1 MKHSKWL
8 VYNASAILFMIIF
21 VFTSTNMA
29 SLYILGSLGGSPTT
43 ASYSLAFFGVGNTLS
58 VPLGQA
64 LGEKIGQK
72 KLLAISMISFTIFVF
87 FAAFSTTYFTLL
99 SFRLLQGISSGPSLI
114 LITGLLNK
122 LSNQEMQDN
131 YIRLIIL
138 VFISAA
144 IIGAS
149 LGGTIAYASHWRS
162 IFYYPP
168 IFTALLTA
176 TLFYQLR
183 ELPSPPS
190 DKPFDLLGYTFFVI
204 GITSLALFCIL
215 GQQLDWFRSPLLVG
229 CFLTALVALPAF
241 ILRTLTTKAP
251 LFDLN
256 LLKQAGVW
264 FSLLQI
270 AIIFGAFFAM
280 VQLLSV
286 WLKLYINYSA
296 NWVAIS
302 LASSL
307 ISAVGIMFCVRKI
320 PYRVSLRVLGIAIAF
335 LAISCFYTATFDA
348 QVNFARIA
356 LSRVI
361 AGVGLALFLPPL
373 FHILFSCCQ
382 QDEGLSAITLFQT
395 TRTLASGLS
404 PPLFYTLWQH
414 RDAFYHTRLGGA
426 LTPFSE
432 NTNSYLGQLSE
443 EMLSPLEKVNT
454 LSDALDR
461 QSLSLALNDTFYL
474 MGWMMVAMLAI
485 TLLFHLYRSKKSTT
499 TYEKDIPA

>member
-1 MKHSKWL
+1 MKPSKLL

-29 SLYILGSLGGSPTT
+29 SLYILGSLGGSATT
-43 ASYSLAFFGVGNTLS
+43 ASYALAFFGVGNTLS

-64 LGEKIGQK
+64 LGDKIGQK

-87 FAAFSTTYFTLL
+87 LAAFSTTYFYLL
-99 SFRLLQGISSGPSLI
+99 FFRLLQGISSGPSLI

-122 LSNQEMQDN
+122 LANEEMQDN

-149 LGGTIAYASHWRS
+149 FGGTIAYASHWRS
-162 IFYYPP
+162 IFYLSP
-168 IFTALLTA
+168 IPIIILTS

-183 ELPSPPS
+183 NLKSPPHQ
-190 DKPFDLLGYTFFVI
+190 KVFDGFGYFLYVI
-204 GITSLALFCIL
+204 AISSLSLFCIL
-215 GQQLDWFRSPLLVG
+215 GQQLDWFRSAFLIA
-229 CFLTALVALPAF
+229 CFLMTLIFIPAF
-241 ILRTLTTKAP
+241 LIRTFTTESP
-251 LFDLN
+251 LFNLR
-256 LLKQAGVW
+256 LLKQPGAL
-264 FSLLQI
+264 FSLLNI

-286 WLKLYINYSA
+286 WLKLYINYST

-302 LASSL
+302 LATSL
-307 ISAVGIMFCVRKI
+307 ISAVGVMYCVRKI
-320 PYRVSLRVLGIAIAF
+320 PYRISLRVLFVAVAF
-335 LAISCFYTATFDA
+335 LAFSCFYTATFDA
-348 QVNFARIA
+348 HVDFARIA
-356 LSRVI
+356 ISRVI

-373 FHILFSCCQ
+373 FHILFSCCKC
-382 QDEGLSAITLFQT
+382 DEGLSAITLFQT

-414 RDAFYHTRLGGA
+414 RDAFYHLRLGGE

-432 NTNSYLGQLSE
+432 NTTTYLDTLTDYSLSKG
-443 EMLSPLEKVNT
+443 EKIST
-454 LSDALDR
+454 LAEALDR

-474 MGWMMVAMLAI
+474 MGWMMVGMLI
-485 TLLFHLYRSKKSTT
+485 LIPLFHLYREKQALKKI
-499 TYEKDIPA
+499 YPF